1 MPRRR
6 KVARR
11 PLMPDPK
18 FKSRLVT
25 RFINNL
31 MKDGKKSVAEAT
43 FYKAIDYIEQRTGR
57 NGLEVFEKAVENV
70 KPIVEV
76 QSRRVGGAT
85 YQVPIEIR
93 TERQLA
99 LSIRWLI
106 VFSKVRSEKTMA
118 ERLGFEF
125 EQASNNQG
133 TSIKKRDDTH
143 KMAEANKAFAHYR
156 W

>member
-43 FYKAIDYIEQRTGR
+43 FYKAIDYIEQHTGR

-133 TSIKKRDDTH
+133 TSVKKRDDTH